1 MSGDES
7 TRLAGRAGVIEC
19 SIVPW
24 DTDVFGFPVGQVT
37 HIDFED
43 DEDAGEVL
51 GSFERWCVANDV
63 RLVSCRLDHLRLRE
77 SMVLEELGFRFIE
90 TVYRPR
96 FDRFGGVDTPKQA
109 IEVTEATAADVV
121 AIEEIA
127 SHAFT
132 TGRFRLDR
140 RLPPELSDRRYATW
154 VRNSLESADQTVLKG
169 VIGDEIVG
177 FFIVEARPNRS
188 VYWHLTAVAPA

>member
-7 TRLAGRAGVIEC
+7 IRLEGRAGVIEC
-19 SIVPW
+19 TMVPW
-24 DTDVFGFPVGQVT
+24 DTDVFGFPIAQNTRVDFDDNGDVG
-37 HIDFED
+37 DGL
-43 DEDAGEVL
+43 A
-51 GSFERWCVANDV
+51 SFERWCAANDV
-63 RLVSCRLDHLRLRE
+63 RLVSCRLDHLKLRE
-77 SMVLEELGFRFIE
+77 SMALEELGVRFVG

-96 FDRFGGVDTPKQA
+96 FDRFGSVDAPKRA
-109 IEVTEATAADVV
+109 IEVAEATVADAT

-140 RLPPELSDRRYATW
+140 RLPGELSDRRYATW
-154 VRNSLESADQTVLKG
+154 VRTSLESADQTVLKG

-177 FFIVEARPNRS
+177 FFI
-188 VYWHLTAVAPA
+188 